1 MTFPVIKLEV
11 ERMQYAIKTALTQYE
26 AQLDSDIQQAVDL
39 YCTSE
44 NIQAIIHK
52 TAVDEINRAIRTEIE
67 YFFRSGNG
75 KETIRKAVNDI
86 LDRETE

>member
-1 MTFPVIKLEV
+1 MTFPVIRLEV

-26 AQLDSDIQQAVDL
+26 AQLDSDIQQAVDS

-44 NIQAIIHK
+44 NIQAVIHK
-52 TAVDEINRAIRTEIE
+52 TAVDEINHAIKTEIE

-75 KETIRKAVNDI
+75 RHAIRKAVNDV
-86 LDRETE
+86 LDREVE